1 MGLLLVILG
10 LILWLAL
17 GWLVIGVILI
27 VIGLFLLFVP
37 GTPYGYSWYRGRGR
51 APP

>member
-17 GWLVIGVILI
+17 GFF
-27 VIGLFLLFVP
+27 VIGLICIIIGVFLLFVP
-37 GTPYGYSWYRGRGR
+37 GAPYGYGWYRGRGR